1 MVDHVCMEESDGQ
14 GHMCFCE
21 SDACNSSN
29 EQLTRLNF
37 TLVAF
42 ASFFISSFVGLLI
55 T

>member
-21 SDACNSSN
+21 SDACNTSN
-29 EQLTRLNF
+29 EQFTKISFTSIIFIVLT
-37 TLVAF
+37 
-42 ASFFISSFVGLLI
+42 ISSLNRFLI